1 LIKSIAITIS
11 FLTCLPIHPGT
22 VASADMRKAIGYFP
36 FAGLVIGLLIAG
48 FAWAAFILGV
58 PPLVMAALVTGLLA
72 WLTRGLHLDGVAD
85 LADGFGGSFEP
96 ARRLAIMKDSST
108 GAFGVVALV
117 VLLLVKTASLFHL
130 FDYGVD
136 SLPIL
141 LMAPIAARFWM
152 LVTATGATYPR
163 DSGTGHCII
172 GQVTVVHLFLAAL
185 FLAPLY
191 FAVLPCLAVIGA
203 GGIPAVFLRLRANTL
218 IGGVTG
224 DVLGGVTEWSESFGF
239 LGGLLCLGVIA

>member
-1 LIKSIAITIS
+1 
-11 FLTCLPIHPGT
+11 
-22 VASADMRKAIGYFP
+22 
-36 FAGLVIGLLIAG
+36 
-48 FAWAAFILGV
+48 
-58 PPLVMAALVTGLLA
+58 MAALVTGLLA

-152 LVTATGATYPR
+152 LVTATGATFISCP
-163 DSGTGHCII
+163 
-172 GQVTVVHLFLAAL
+172 
-185 FLAPLY
+185 P
-191 FAVLPCLAVIGA
+191 
-203 GGIPAVFLRLRANTL
+203 
-218 IGGVTG
+218 
-224 DVLGGVTEWSESFGF
+224 
-239 LGGLLCLGVIA
+239 LLCCSAVPCRYRCWRNSCCLSTAASQYTYWWCHR